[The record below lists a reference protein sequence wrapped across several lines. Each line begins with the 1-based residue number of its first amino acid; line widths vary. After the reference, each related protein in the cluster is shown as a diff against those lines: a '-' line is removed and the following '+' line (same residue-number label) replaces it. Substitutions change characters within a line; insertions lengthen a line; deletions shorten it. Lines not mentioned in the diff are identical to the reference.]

1 MAELILGAPLFPGD
15 KEPKQCELIFQTC
28 GTPNDANWP
37 GCRNLPYYNT
47 FVSSDISEHHER
59 TLKSYL
65 LKQRPL
71 YIENIFLELISL

>member
-28 GTPNDANWP
+28 GTPNDSNWP

-47 FVSSDISEHHER
+47 FVPSDITEHHER
-59 TLKSYL
+59 SLKSYL

-71 YIENIFLELISL
+71 YI